1 MTESTPRLLHLSLGS
16 QASILATLGRTAT
29 IVQHLRQFVRLV
41 FESLQ
46 GHKSTLLSHN
56 LRGGEKKTESTRT
69 QEAFADAVDHE
80 IRLLDNW
87 CAAREE
93 AMCRAW
99 GGTGTLGDSPH
110 DADDD
115 RLVISLLRT
124 EKDVRD
130 TFERTFEVL
139 LVLTREIFPP
149 STAST
154 TRSTCPAAI
163 NAALLD
169 RLFESVQE
177 HLERREKITS
187 EALMRVFVRTAEPVW
202 DMLGRWLRDGM
213 GLGVGIG
220 TGNTDSVRDLE
231 EEFFIESSGLG
242 LGMMGVGLLDPEFW
256 KEGYTLRERVVF
268 EGGDEGDGRNEK
280 SSKVV
285 PLFLEHVAELALG
298 AGKAIGLLRA
308 LEVPLSSIT
317 PTDGDWRPFSH
328 LIGPFST
335 SPSGTRLDLTCPQK
349 SNGDSLLSVSIDT
362 LSRLIY
368 DELLP
373 RCTAADTLLVDV
385 LVKECD
391 LWKHLES
398 MEDLF
403 LMKKGDAMSH
413 FADVLFAKVRSDL
426 SRH

>member
-1 MTESTPRLLHLSLGS
+1 MTQSTPSLLHLSLGS
-16 QASILATLGRTAT
+16 QASILTTLGRTAT
-29 IVQHLRQFVRLV
+29 IIQHLRQFVRLV

-46 GHKSTLLSHN
+46 GQKSTRLSHN
-56 LRGGEKKTESTRT
+56 LRGGERKTESTRT

-80 IRLLDNW
+80 IRLLDKW

-99 GGTGTLGDSPH
+99 GGTGALEDSPH
-110 DADDD
+110 DAGDD

-139 LVLTREIFPP
+139 LALAREIFPP
-149 STAST
+149 STGST
-154 TRSTCPAAI
+154 RRGTCPAAI
-163 NAALLD
+163 SATLLD

-177 HLERREKITS
+177 YLERREKTTS

-220 TGNTDSVRDLE
+220 TGNAESVRDLE

-256 KEGYTLRERVVF
+256 KEGYTLRERVVL
-268 EGGDEGDGRNEK
+268 EGGDEDGGKNENG
-280 SSKVV
+280 SKVV
-285 PLFLEHVAELALG
+285 PLFLEHIAELALG

-317 PTDGDWRPFSH
+317 PNEGDWRPFSH

-335 SPSGTRLDLTCPQK
+335 STSGARLDLTSPQE
-349 SNGDSLLSVSIDT
+349 SNDSLLSVSIDT

-373 RCTAADTLLVDV
+373 RCTAADTLLVNV
-385 LVKECD
+385 LVKECS

-398 MEDLF
+398 IEDLF
-403 LMKKGDAMSH
+403 LMKKGDVMSH
-413 FADVLFAKVRSDL
+413 FADILFAKVRSNL
-426 SRH
+426 S